1 MLTRDRQ
8 GALWL
13 ATGFLLAILLRLA
26 APQFTSVGS
35 DLSFLV
41 KFPTVVEDKDH
52 PFVECLEDP
61 DRPCRNKPSE
71 KCPVF
76 LPNLGMCR
84 YLNCVNADG
93 LPSAFGHVCILS
105 WSPTSNCHSVIL
117 SWGESNACACMPCAA
132 SVCMSTNAKA
142 TKHTS

>member
-1 MLTRDRQ
+1 MITRDRQ
-8 GALWL
+8 GAVWL
-13 ATGFLLAILLRLA
+13 GTGILLAILLRLA
-26 APQFTSVGS
+26 APQFTSIGS

-71 KCPVF
+71 TCPVF

-84 YLNCVNADG
+84 YFDCAIADG
-93 LPSAFGHVCILS
+93 PS
-105 WSPTSNCHSVIL
+105 
-117 SWGESNACACMPCAA
+117 
-132 SVCMSTNAKA
+132 STFE
-142 TKHTS
+142 HL